1 MNGLPQIFIS
11 LCTLAA
17 ACFIYALI
25 RSLGSQLR
33 LRRLQAS
40 IRRQQP
46 SSCCITSCDNR
57 RAAFAAGMGCIILLL
72 WIWIP
77 TWPLRSMVTV
87 LGLLITAAGVTLLQR
102 IYSAQ
107 SITIRNHA
115 LLLTDWNGIA
125 CAVKDTDIRYVHFYA
140 HRTLTG
146 LEEWGPRITI
156 YSSRQAHRLEHLSSQ
171 ASLVLVEH
179 SRGHEGI
186 EFINHMHISIQN
198 YVILRTY
205 FAQHGIAVRDDYA
218 SSLSFPTET
227 LFSQK

>member
-17 ACFIYALI
+17 ACFLYALI
-25 RSLGSQLR
+25 RVLGNQIR
-33 LRRLQAS
+33 LHRLQTY

-87 LGLLITAAGVTLLQR
+87 LGLLITAVGITLLQR

-125 CAVKDTDIRYVHFYA
+125 CAVKDTDI
-140 HRTLTG
+140 
-146 LEEWGPRITI
+146 
-156 YSSRQAHRLEHLSSQ
+156 
-171 ASLVLVEH
+171 
-179 SRGHEGI
+179 
-186 EFINHMHISIQN
+186 
-198 YVILRTY
+198 
-205 FAQHGIAVRDDYA
+205 
-218 SSLSFPTET
+218 
-227 LFSQK
+227 